1 MCMYVYIKCSF
12 QCFNI
17 CAEDVLPHL
26 YLHLQLF
33 VFVGDN
39 DKKYRND
46 QHDCTEYGDEIYGGD
61 QDDNMKKGGVYE

>member
-1 MCMYVYIKCSF
+1 M
-12 QCFNI
+12 
-17 CAEDVLPHL
+17 

-33 VFVGDN
+33 VSAGDNDKKYRIFVGDT

-61 QDDNMKKGGVYE
+61 QDDNLKKGGVYK

>member
-1 MCMYVYIKCSF
+1 MKCSF
-12 QCFNI
+12 PFQ
-17 CAEDVLPHL
+17 
-26 YLHLQLF
+26 YLCRGCSATFVSAFTFAFAFAF

-61 QDDNMKKGGVYE
+61 QDDNMKKRGVYK